1 MAMKG
6 YCRVG
11 DVAQFLGVTLT
22 EAQEARVESLIEAA
36 EADMDREMNR
46 AFLTGTIS
54 NELHDSRRRIY
65 LANPPVA
72 SLTSVEGRV
81 VNDPAEAW
89 ETLVVADDYELVN
102 ATTGEVLVAAFYS
115 YAILR
120 VTYVPVDTVPA
131 DIREACVELVAARV
145 QPTLNPALYGVDS
158 VTLPDY
164 SVRYNRAMMGG
175 AAFPPTV
182 ADMLDRYRFWPG
194 SG

>member
-1 MAMKG
+1 MAIKG

-11 DVAQFLGVTLT
+11 DVAAYLGTTLT

-46 AFLTGTIS
+46 AFLTGTVS
-54 NELHDSRRRIY
+54 NELHKSRRRLY
-65 LANPPVA
+65 LANPPLV

-81 VNDPAEAW
+81 VDDPSEAW
-89 ETLVVADDYELVN
+89 EALVAGDDYELTN
-102 ATTGEVLVAAFYS
+102 ATTGEVHVAVFYS
-115 YAILR
+115 YAVLR

-131 DIREACVELVAARV
+131 DIREACVELVAARL
-145 QPTLNPALYGVDS
+145 QPTLNPSLYGVDS

-182 ADMLDRYRFWPG
+182 AETLERYHFWPG